1 MKDTLNHCSTKQKEL
16 FSGVHSH
23 TQKRFPFKK
32 QSVNIKTG
40 SVTRQYPGLN
50 INTVFV
56 DFPGSVTRQYLVLN
70 INTVIV
76 DSAGSVM
83 RQYLVLNINT
93 AIVDSAGRVMR

>member
-40 SVTRQYPGLN
+40 SVTRQYPVLN

-56 DFPGSVTRQYLVLN
+56 DFPCRF
-70 INTVIV
+70 
-76 DSAGSVM
+76 SAE
-83 RQYLVLNINT
+83 
-93 AIVDSAGRVMR
+93 AISGAKHKHCHC